1 MALTRRVAATS
12 VPHQKTS
19 LDGTPEGE
27 PLTIELTGTGVG
39 TTPLLDHVPTQ
50 RSVFPLAE
58 PETLEAPASLPPTT
72 VAEPVP
78 ERRRGRAGVI
88 AIAVTVS
95 GALVAGT
102 IVVAHDRAVRI
113 AERQAAD
120 IRLAEDRAAQES
132 DFSARYAAQQAAATA
147 WSNALTMARRAALA
161 AAADGTQQLTAAV
174 HADPALVA
182 ALRAAIG
189 LATSAAAD
197 PSASVADISA
207 AAVGVAAPAK
217 AVTDSEAAWQ
227 AADQARIA
235 AEQQAAAQAAAN
247 AAAAKAAASQPVV
260 RKPVATKPATSS
272 GTAPAPSGGT
282 VQPIPAG
289 GLVCSGAPVGAG
301 VAESSYSAIGA
312 AINAWRAGQGL
323 PALAITRSSTLVAH
337 AEDMAA
343 SGGIWHSGYD
353 NIVGCTSGSVATLI
367 DAWANSAPH
376 RAQMLRTD
384 VTRMLIGGASSG
396 GWLYGAVKF
405 S

>member
-27 PLTIELTGTGVG
+27 PAVIELTGTGVG
-39 TTPLLDHVPTQ
+39 PAAPLLDHVPTQ
-50 RSVFPLAE
+50 RSVFPQAE
-58 PETLEAPASLPPTT
+58 PETLDAPASLPPTT
-72 VAEPVP
+72 VAEPAP
-78 ERRRGRAGVI
+78 DRRRGRAGLIVV
-88 AIAVTVS
+88 AVTVS
-95 GALVAGT
+95 GALIAAS

-120 IRLAEDRAAQES
+120 IRLAADRAAQES

-147 WSNALTMARRAALA
+147 WSNALAAARRTALA

-174 HADPALVA
+174 HADPTLVA
-182 ALRAAIG
+182 ALQAAIG
-189 LATSAAAD
+189 LATSTAAD

-207 AAVGVAAPAK
+207 AAAGVAAPAK
-217 AVTDSEAAWQ
+217 AVTVSEAAWQ

-235 AEQQAAAQAAAN
+235 AEQQAAAQAAAV
-247 AAAAKAAASQPVV
+247 AKAAAAQPVV
-260 RKPVATKPATSS
+260 KKPVATKPVTSS
-272 GTAPAPSGGT
+272 GTVPAPSGGT

-289 GLVCSGAPVGAG
+289 GLVCPGAPVGAG
-301 VAESSYSAIGA
+301 VGESSYSAIGA

-323 PALAITRSSTLVAH
+323 PALAISRSSTLVAH

-353 NIVGCTSGSVATLI
+353 NIVGCTSGSVASLI

-384 VTRMLIGGASSG
+384 VSRMLIGGASSG